1 MVVYTHLPDVLPC
14 LHLRGKQCGAS
25 AYIHASRTPPERRG
39 RAGREGGGNETA
51 DLEDVLFAGKGSVI
65 EVLCEY
71 VHIPCSG
78 IDPPFL
84 PGDTVDSAGLYLVFL
99 SIPTFYLSWSSEY
112 LILVRI

>member
-1 MVVYTHLPDVLPC
+1 MPLE
-14 LHLRGKQCGAS
+14 
-25 AYIHASRTPPERRG
+25 PPRRG
-39 RAGREGGGNETA
+39 GEERGGKAGGNETA

-65 EVLCEY
+65 EVLYEY

-99 SIPTFYLSWSSEY
+99 SIPTFYLPWSSEY